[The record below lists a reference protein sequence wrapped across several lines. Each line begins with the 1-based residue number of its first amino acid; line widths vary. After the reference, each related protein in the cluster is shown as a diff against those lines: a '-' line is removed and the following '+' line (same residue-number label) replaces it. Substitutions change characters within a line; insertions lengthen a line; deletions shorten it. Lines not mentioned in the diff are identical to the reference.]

1 MTKCGPSITPHFSP
15 GPKCNGVPDF
25 FFLKCNGAA
34 LHNVGL
40 ARIFKMLVTPQRPSR
55 SRQIVS
61 AANSAIKYAPYA
73 KALFSAGKTAAK
85 LWRGTKRSRS
95 GRPKNVTVVKGADK
109 RLVYRSKSKG
119 RRKPSLKKQVANLA
133 KRVKNSVH
141 TYRQT
146 DGGGVAA
153 AINQCGYFHFIA
165 WDTAKLLTPSTTAPF
180 LLRNS
185 GTTDSILTVNRNAT
199 ASKINFQAYM
209 NCFSELHLR
218 NNELV
223 DQEVTV
229 YIMECKQS
237 TNLQPLTIMTNE
249 LSNSTVSAGSVLNPL
264 LYPTDI
270 NGLQSTWKIM
280 KTHKFELSP
289 GDHTKLVTTMKFKY
303 DPRDLNGGLTYT
315 SKRSRIFFVRIRGGI
330 AGVNATDNAA
340 GRTACSLDGIVT
352 TTLRLTY
359 EGDGT
364 RTTAFL
370 TTGLA
375 AAPDEMV
382 QEDNKD
388 EL

>member
-1 MTKCGPSITPHFSP
+1 
-15 GPKCNGVPDF
+15 
-25 FFLKCNGAA
+25 
-34 LHNVGL
+34 
-40 ARIFKMLVTPQRPSR
+40 MLFTPQRPSR
-55 SRQIVS
+55 SRQVAN
-61 AANSAIKYAPYA
+61 AAASAIKYAPYA

-95 GRPKNVTVVKGADK
+95 GRPKTVTVVKGADK
-109 RLVYRSKSKG
+109 RLAYKSRSKSRPKQ
-119 RRKPSLKKQVANLA
+119 SLRKQVRNLS
-133 KRVKNSVH
+133 KRIKNSVH
-141 TYRQT
+141 TYRQS
-146 DGGGVAA
+146 DGGGVSAA
-153 AINQCGYFHFIA
+153 VNTAGYFSFIA

-199 ASKINFQAYM
+199 ASKINFQAFM

-223 DQEVTV
+223 DMEVTV
-229 YIMECKQS
+229 YVMECKQS
-237 TNLQPLTIMTNE
+237 TNSSPLTIMTAE
-249 LSNSTVSAGSVLNPL
+249 LTNSTVGAGTINNPC
-264 LYPTDI
+264 LYPSDI
-270 NGLQSTWKIM
+270 NGLASTWKTI

-289 GDHTKLVTTMKFKY
+289 GDHTTLYTSMKFKY

-315 SKRSRIFFVRIRGGI
+315 SKRSRIFFVRIRGGV

-340 GRTACSLDGIVT
+340 ARVACSLDGIVT

-364 RTTAFL
+364 RSTAFSVA
-370 TTGLA
+370 GLA